1 MKKFME
7 FIVQF
12 KFVWGLFFTA
22 AILLYSIFNLFIGNS
37 TMEFIVV
44 WQFVLITMILTLMH
58 YAIFGDFI
66 FKSRALKCKVLI
78 HFPLCYITVF
88 IFADWMNWI
97 NISNINSISIFTLT
111 YVFLYLALMFSFYIY
126 YKTTGEELNNRLT
139 SYKQKRN
146 IIK

>member
-66 FKSRALKCKVLI
+66 FKSLALKCKVLI

-97 NISNINSISIFTLT
+97 NVSNINSISIFTLT

-139 SYKQKRN
+139 SYKEKRN